1 MFKVLPDQRVQLA
14 PLELRERPVRQ
25 DLRVLWV
32 PLATPENRAFK
43 A

>member
-1 MFKVLPDQRVQLA
+1 MFKVLPDQRVQL
-14 PLELRERPVRQ
+14 ELRERPVRLE
-25 DLRVLWV
+25 LRVLWV